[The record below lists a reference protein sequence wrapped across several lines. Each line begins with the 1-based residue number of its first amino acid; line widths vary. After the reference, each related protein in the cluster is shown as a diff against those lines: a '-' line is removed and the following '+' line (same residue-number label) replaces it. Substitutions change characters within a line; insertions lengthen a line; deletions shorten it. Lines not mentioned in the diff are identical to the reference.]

1 MVSPLADDPARFVE
15 DALEGFVDL
24 YRDQVRLVPG
34 GVVRAVPAP
43 RSQVAVVVG
52 GGSGHY
58 PAFCGVVGPGL
69 AHGAVVGNVFT
80 SPSTA
85 DAVSVGAAAAGD
97 AGVLMITGNYAGD
110 VMNFTLAR
118 DELRRRGVDAHFL
131 VVTDDVASAPA
142 DEVDKRRG
150 IAGDLVV
157 FKAAGAAAA
166 EGASL
171 DAVVAAAEHANAR
184 TRTLGV
190 AFDGCTLPGA
200 DAPLFTVPDGVFGL
214 GVGIHGEPGIGEVPA
229 CTASELAGLL
239 VDRLLQERPEGAG
252 PRVAVLLNGLGRTK
266 YEELFVLWR
275 AVRARLDAAGL
286 EIVQPDVGELVTS
299 LDMAGCSLTLVW
311 LDDDLE
317 RWWTAPAQTPAY
329 RKGALPVASD
339 AAGAGDAARDAAVD
353 DAWPTAPAAAQ
364 DTGPQVLDDADAD
377 EAAVVVDALRRVA
390 DVLADLE
397 TRLGRLDAVAGDGD
411 HGRGMLRGSRA
422 AADAAAAAAQD
433 GHGAVACLQDAGHA
447 WADRAGGTS
456 GVLWGAG
463 LAAAADAL
471 AARPVGDPTARVA
484 AAVRAGVDAVATL
497 GKARPGDKTM
507 LDSGEPLAA
516 ALEAAA
522 TAGDA
527 LDAAW
532 AGALDAGRTAAAATA
547 DLRPQVGRARPLA
560 ERSVG
565 TPDPGAVSL
574 VAVLAAAAGRDP
586 EEGVASEVL
595 PAAPVHGHDDGAAAP
610 DQTHEGEQR

>member
-1 MVSPLADDPARFVE
+1 VVSPLADDPARFVE

-142 DEVDKRRG
+142 DEVDRRRG

-171 DAVVAAAEHANAR
+171 DEVVAAAEHANAR

-200 DAPLFTVPDGVFGL
+200 DAPLFTVPEGVFGL

-239 VDRLLQERPEGAG
+239 VDRLLEERPDGAG

-411 HGRGMLRGSRA
+411 HGRGMVRGSRA

-560 ERSVG
+560 ERSLG

>member
-1 MVSPLADDPARFVE
+1 MSPLADDPARFVE